1 LGLVAAAAAAIAA
14 ALTLHTLEISHVY
27 L

>member
-14 ALTLHTLEISHVY
+14 ALTLHTLEISHFY